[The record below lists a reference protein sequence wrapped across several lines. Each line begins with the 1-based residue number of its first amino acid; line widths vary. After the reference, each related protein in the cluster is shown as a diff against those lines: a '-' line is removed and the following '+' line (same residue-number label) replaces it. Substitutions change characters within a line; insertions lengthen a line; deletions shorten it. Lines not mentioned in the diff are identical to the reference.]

1 MQHVNDDMDDIFRRA
16 GKDYPLDTS
25 GADWDKIAAGL
36 KYPVE
41 GKTNDNRKYLW
52 LLLLLPLPW
61 ICMKFSGS
69 GEKPPIAETKQQS
82 APKAISNS
90 NNGITTTV
98 NPADQNLN
106 NKAASEKATVENAP
120 DIETPVNKVASN
132 STTHLSS
139 SSAASSKKR
148 ETGNYNSGITSSQQK
163 NNSAFIN
170 TNRTKNKSTVFQSA
184 PIRNNTGNLLAIVTK
199 NKSRD
204 QLVTGKKD
212 HKDNLVNQPKDNP
225 DQNVIAMNNNNDV
238 KQKENDQVATEDKKS
253 INPISTQPSLQTI
266 NSADSTK
273 IETNPVVVATIN
285 NKKPETRNQKQETR
299 NQKLYAGIF
308 AGVGVTSIKG
318 QKASNPGLD
327 LGIFAGFNFNRHF
340 AVEAAA
346 VSSKKYYYSNGDYYD
361 KSKIYMPPNSKLT
374 VVNGDCRMI
383 EIPVS
388 MRYNFNAGKTAGWF
402 LTAGVSNFLMKQ
414 ENYDYTYYYYTGNYS
429 STYHKTYLKSSQ
441 DWLAVFQLS
450 AGKTFNLGFVQ
461 LRLEPYAQLPLKGAG
476 YGKLPLTSYG
486 FRLGLQRGIIG
497 KH

>member
-41 GKTNDNRKYLW
+41 EKTNDNRKYLW

-82 APKAISNS
+82 APKEISGLPGSKKQIDLPVGNR
-90 NNGITTTV
+90 
-98 NPADQNLN
+98 ADQNLN
-106 NKAASEKATVENAP
+106 NTAAGKTAP
-120 DIETPVNKVASN
+120 GVTRNL
-132 STTHLSS
+132 STTST
-139 SSAASSKKR
+139 ASPKNT
-148 ETGNYNSGITSSQQK
+148 ETDKYNPANTSSQQK
-163 NNSAFIN
+163 NNSQVISNKAGKKNLTVFESGTKRN
-170 TNRTKNKSTVFQSA
+170 NRENFLATVAKNKSGDRVVT
-184 PIRNNTGNLLAIVTK
+184 NNK
-199 NKSRD
+199 RS
-204 QLVTGKKD
+204 
-212 HKDNLVNQPKDNP
+212 HKDNVLNQTTGKP
-225 DQNVIAMNNNNDV
+225 DQNVIAMNNKSDITQ
-238 KQKENDQVATEDKKS
+238 KQNDQLATEDKKS

-273 IETNPVVVATIN
+273 IETNPVVVATNNN
-285 NKKPETRNQKQETR
+285 NKQETKNQKPETR

-327 LGIFAGFNFNRHF
+327 LGIFAGYNFNRHF
-340 AVEAAA
+340 AVEAGA

-402 LTAGVSNFLMKQ
+402 LTAGVSNFLMKK
-414 ENYDYTYYYYTGNYS
+414 ENYDYTYLYYSTGNSY
-429 STYHKTYLKSSQ
+429 TYNKTYTNSSR
-441 DWLAVFQLS
+441 DWLAVFQFS
-450 AGKTFNLGFVQ
+450 AGKTFNLGFAQ
-461 LRLEPYAQLPLKGAG
+461 LRLEPYAQLPLKGVG